1 MKPLGLAS
9 KALRALKN
17 GSLASKARRYL
28 WYYCGGA
35 RVVGALSRMSPV
47 RPDKIVFYNMR
58 GGPFGDHQK
67 YITLELLRRKAPV
80 EVVWLARDCAGFAK
94 SAPPGVRVVGYDSFA
109 ALRELATARVWC
121 VNQSQSFF
129 IFRGLRKRA
138 GQVYIQ
144 TYHGS
149 LGIKRIGADRA
160 GDGTVRLWEDVL
172 RRDAEMIDY
181 LVADS
186 AWEAESVY
194 STRFFGHG
202 ECLLLGHPRNDVFFR
217 DGSATRARVRDALG
231 LSPGDRI
238 LFYAPTHRTDRRTDV
253 ILRDFS
259 SLVAE
264 AGSRFGGRWRVVVR
278 LHPNMLSYVR
288 GLDFGADAVD
298 ATQYPDMQ
306 ELLIAAD
313 ALVSDYSSCMFDF
326 MLTRRPVFVYA
337 PDMEEY
343 QRVQGFYYPMSETPF
358 PVARTEA
365 ELAENIASFDDA
377 KYREGVEAFLKGKG
391 CVEDGHA
398 TERVCDLIEKEIGW
412 DFRQ

>member
-1 MKPLGLAS
+1 MKSLGLVS
-9 KALRALKN
+9 KVMRALKN
-17 GSLASKARRYL
+17 GSLAAKVRTYL

-35 RVVGALSRMSPV
+35 CVVGAISRMSAV
-47 RPDKIVFYNMR
+47 RPGKIVFYNMR

-67 YITLELLRRKAPV
+67 YITLELLRRGAPV
-80 EVVWLARDCAGFAK
+80 EIVWLARDCGGFAE
-94 SAPPGVRVVGYDSFA
+94 SAPRGVRVVRYDSFA
-109 ALRELATARVWC
+109 ALRELATASVWC
-121 VNQSQSFF
+121 VNQSQNFF
-129 IFRGLRKRA
+129 IFRGLRKRS

-160 GDGTVRLWEDVL
+160 GDGTVRMWEDVL

-186 AWEAESVY
+186 EWEAGCVY

-202 ECLLLGHPRNDVFFR
+202 KCLLFGHPRNDVFFR
-217 DGSATRARVRDALG
+217 DGSATRAKVREAFG
-231 LSPGDRI
+231 FSPDDRI

-253 ILRDFS
+253 ILRGFS

-264 AGSRFGGRWRVVVR
+264 AGRRFDGRWRFVVR
-278 LHPNMLSYVR
+278 LHPNMLSYVHD
-288 GLDFGADAVD
+288 LDFGADAVD

-306 ELLIAAD
+306 ELLVAAD

-337 PDMEEY
+337 PDLEEY

-358 PVARTEA
+358 PVAKTEA
-365 ELAENIASFDDA
+365 ELAENIKAFDED
-377 KYREGVEAFLKGKG
+377 KYRAGVEAFLKGKG

-398 TERVCDLIEKEIGW
+398 TERVCDLIEKAINATM
-412 DFRQ
+412 

>member
-1 MKPLGLAS
+1 MKSLGLSS
-9 KALRALKN
+9 KVLRALKS
-17 GSLASKARRYL
+17 GSFVAKARTYL

-35 RVVGALSRMSPV
+35 RIVGAISRMSPV
-47 RPDKIVFYNMR
+47 RQRKIVFYNMR

-67 YITLELLRRKAPV
+67 YITLELLRRGTDV
-80 EVVWLARDCAGFAK
+80 DIVWLARDCAAFAA
-94 SAPPGVRVVGYDSFA
+94 SAPRGVRIVRYDSFA

-121 VNQSQSFF
+121 VNQSQNFF

-138 GQVYIQ
+138 GQVYVQ

-160 GDGTVRLWEDVL
+160 GDGTLRLWEDVL

-186 AWEAESVY
+186 EWEARSVY

-202 ECLLLGHPRNDVFFR
+202 ECLLFGHPRNDVFFR
-217 DGSATRARVRDALG
+217 DGSTTRTKVRDAFG
-231 LSPGDRI
+231 ISPDDRM

-264 AGSRFGGRWRVVVR
+264 AGRRFGGRWRIVVR
-278 LHPNMLSYVR
+278 LHPNMLSYVHD
-288 GLDFGADAVD
+288 LDFGADAVD
-298 ATQYPDMQ
+298 ATRYPDMQ

-337 PDMEEY
+337 PDIEAY
-343 QRVQGFYYPMSETPF
+343 QKVQGFYYPMSETPF
-358 PVARTEA
+358 PVAKTEA
-365 ELAENIASFDDA
+365 ELAENIKAFDED
-377 KYREGVEAFLKGKG
+377 KYRAGVELFLEGKG

-398 TERVCDLIEKEIGW
+398 TERVCDLIEKTMN
-412 DFRQ
+412 DTM